1 MYVGNRVERIRK
13 SLTPDQWNYVPTN
26 ANPADT
32 ATRSLT
38 AAQLGSSSW
47 IQGPVFLMN
56 EPTITQDF
64 PLTHPEDDV
73 ELRPIQILK
82 TDVIQSQLL
91 GSHRFERF
99 SSWRRLVQIIAQ
111 LQHIARSFHSGTHN
125 EGWHICSIS
134 RNVEAYEH
142 AERFAIIQVQ
152 HEVYVEDICC
162 ILNNE
167 HLPQKSSLLALDPVI
182 DGDGLLRM
190 GGRLDRSKNELEFRN
205 PIIIPG
211 RHHIA

>member
-1 MYVGNRVERIRK
+1 MELRSYK
-13 SLTPDQWNYVPTN
+13 CQ
-26 ANPADT
+26 PADT

-56 EPTITQDF
+56 ESTITQDF

-82 TDVIQSQLL
+82 TDVIQSQLR
-91 GSHRFERF
+91 GAHRFKRF

-111 LQHIARSFHSGTHN
+111 LQHIARSCGTHN
-125 EGWHICSIS
+125 EGWHICFIS

-142 AERFAIIQVQ
+142 A
-152 HEVYVEDICC
+152 
-162 ILNNE
+162 
-167 HLPQKSSLLALDPVI
+167 
-182 DGDGLLRM
+182 
-190 GGRLDRSKNELEFRN
+190 
-205 PIIIPG
+205 
-211 RHHIA
+211 